1 MPLGVLFV
9 WEEVTLCPVAQPGV
23 DWKLTWQNEVEMATV
38 DEKEIRAMFRA
49 MHDKD
54 ASTRKLASAGRGNA
68 ADPYNGENFLT
79 EFEAMLD
86 KNFEIAD
93 EVFEKFG
100 D

>member
-1 MPLGVLFV
+1 MSSRSTRSRLETGM
-9 WEEVTLCPVAQPGV
+9 A
-23 DWKLTWQNEVEMATV
+23 NEVEMATV
-38 DEKEIRAMFRA
+38 DEKEIRAMFRV

-68 ADPYNGENFLT
+68 ADPYNGDNFLT